1 MASAPEEDRDAPQET
16 QARGDHRRAAPGRRP
31 GLARADRR
39 RRRPLDRRHRG
50 DVLSLAPGVRRA
62 QGRPGQAPEGAR
74 GGEHAAAPGGRR
86 PHARQAD
93 PRGGRFGKL
102 LSPARRRACIG
113 HVRHELR
120 VAERRACAALGQHRS
135 TRREAPRGRDDEE
148 RLTADVVEL
157 ARRYGRYGYRKVA
170 ELLRSTAGW
179 VVNDKRVERIWRCQ
193 GLKVPEKQPKRGR
206 LWLADGS
213 CVRLRAERPNHVWSY
228 DFVEDRTHDGRK
240 HRMPD
245 VLDEFTHECLATR
258 VARELKAIDVVDALS
273 DLFLLHGAP
282 GHELRSDNGPEFVA
296 EAVQGW
302 ITAVGARTAHI
313 APGSPWENGYVE
325 SFGARLRDE
334 LLDGEIFY
342 SLREAQV
349 VIESRRRHDNQVRPH
364 ASLGYRAPAPE
375 VIVPAFAASPLP
387 ASPATPAV
395 AARPIV
401 HQHSPRTTRWGP
413 ARGR

>member
-1 MASAPEEDRDAPQET
+1 MASAPEEGRDAAQET
-16 QARGDHRRAAPGRRP
+16 HARGDRRQAAPGGCP
-31 GLARADRR
+31 GLARPKRR
-39 RRRPLDRRHRG
+39 RRRAGDRRDRG
-50 DVLSLAPGVRRA
+50 HLPSLAPGVRRA
-62 QGRPGQAPEGAR
+62 QDRPGQAPEGAR
-74 GGEHAAAPGGRR
+74 DRERPPAPGGRQ
-86 PHARQAD
+86 PHAGQAD
-93 PRGGRFGKL
+93 PQGGRRGKL
-102 LSPARRRACIG
+102 LSPARRRACVE
-113 HVRHELR
+113 HVRVAVR
-120 VAERRACAALGQHRS
+120 VSERRGCRVLGQHRS
-135 TRREAPRGRDDEE
+135 TQ
-148 RLTADVVEL
+148 
-157 ARRYGRYGYRKVA
+157 RKP
-170 ELLRSTAGW
+170 
-179 VVNDKRVERIWRCQ
+179 Q
-193 GLKVPEKQPKRGR
+193 RGR

-375 VIVPAFAASPLP
+375 VIVPAFAAPPRP

-401 HQHSPRTTRWGP
+401 HQPSPRTTRWGP
-413 ARGR
+413 ANAIRPHSALGHRPPAPEATP